1 MSFCRNTERV
11 FLREHLARWVPSIAG
26 RISLAAKGGFHGAA
40 ASALSAFIEW
50 EEGFRFAWAR
60 LSDTATSHGPWIHWR
75 SSSARS
81 TNRVRWRISSR
92 SRRIMRARMDRLR
105 RLSPG
110 AWAFVFAAAVAIV
123 GGVVSPVPVRS
134 QVPRLDATPAPT
146 AIPND
151 DPWSAVWEGAPSRQ
165 VLLSAQQITPPFGG
179 GGVASLTVRALHD
192 NGRVFILLEWYDDDV
207 DDAVNGSGLFADAAA
222 LQFPAVA
229 GDEPAYTMG
238 SADHPVSIWQWK
250 AVWQAD
256 IDRGFATGLSRYPDT
271 AVDTY
276 PNRDD
281 PRYNPARY
289 VGNQLADSAH
299 VSPRREPHRRRIR
312 YVDLRRGARRLGCWL
327 VAERDVAGAVHSG
340 LRLGCGDRN
349 ILRGEDT
356 LVAFAVWDG
365 GRAIATARNP

>member
-1 MSFCRNTERV
+1 MFTLSYSEDCPPYETAFSASHLFQQTRHQADIAGFYRAFGVHPRGDRPDHLSMELEFCYLLALRESRAREAGDKEAVSFCRNTERV

-50 EEGFRFAWAR
+50 EEGFLR
-60 LSDTATSHGPWIHWR
+60 LGKVERYRDEPWPVDPLEEFQCPLDEPGPVEDLLQVETSHA
-75 SSSARS
+75 SA
-81 TNRVRWRISSR
+81 
-92 SRRIMRARMDRLR
+92 MDRLR

-207 DDAVNGSGLFADAAA
+207 DDAVNG
-222 LQFPAVA
+222 
-229 GDEPAYTMG
+229 ER
-238 SADHPVSIWQWK
+238 PV
-250 AVWQAD
+250 
-256 IDRGFATGLSRYPDT
+256 
-271 AVDTY
+271 
-276 PNRDD
+276 
-281 PRYNPARY
+281 
-289 VGNQLADSAH
+289 
-299 VSPRREPHRRRIR
+299 RRRS
-312 YVDLRRGARRLGCWL
+312 GAAVPGGC
-327 VAERDVAGAVHSG
+327 R
-340 LRLGCGDRN
+340 
-349 ILRGEDT
+349 
-356 LVAFAVWDG
+356 
-365 GRAIATARNP
+365 